1 MVNVLILA
9 AETGIDMAEVLR
21 DTHAFYE
28 GAWSK
33 LVWTLGAGG
42 AALLIVITVL
52 LVVVQLLIERSRRET
67 LRVDREAIRHEI
79 DDGVARAQAMTVQQI
94 APTLSKLADSVLQT
108 ERNVQDTRRDLFRMT
123 ANTLHSFGGMSSQN
137 RRYLAAASFIWTA
150 AHHRCLLEESDDVV
164 AGTLDAAHR
173 ALVQAAVRE
182 ALDDREPLDAMQ
194 QLAAWFRERTLG
206 PQSHAV
212 LLHLVDQLTE
222 FGKKYA
228 EAQAK
233 PAGRDPKQGP

>member
-1 MVNVLILA
+1 MV
-9 AETGIDMAEVLR
+9 
-21 DTHAFYE
+21 
-28 GAWSK
+28 K
-33 LVWTLGAGG
+33 LLCN
-42 AALLIVITVL
+42 AAL
-52 LVVVQLLIERSRRET
+52 
-67 LRVDREAIRHEI
+67 
-79 DDGVARAQAMTVQQI
+79 
-94 APTLSKLADSVLQT
+94 VLQT
-108 ERNVQDTRRDLFRMT
+108 ERSVQETRRGIIRMS
-123 ANTLHSFGGMSSQN
+123 ANTLHSFGGMSAQN
-137 RRYLAAASFIWTA
+137 RRYLAAASFVWTA
-150 AHHRCLLEESDDVV
+150 AHHRCLLEESDEVV
-164 AGTLDAAHR
+164 ARTLDAAHR